1 MASPTT
7 ITARLDNGLAVILRE
22 LHRVPVVSCWVWYRV
37 GSRNEPPG
45 LTGISHWVEHMLF
58 KGTPRF
64 PPGSIFREVNRWGGT
79 LNGFT
84 WIDYTA
90 YFETLPN
97 TAVRLALEIESDR
110 MQHAVFDPAEVER
123 ERTVILSEREG
134 NENQPAYFLRE
145 EVLAA
150 AFRAHPYGQPVIGHR
165 EDLLAITREELYR
178 HYRTFYAPN
187 NATLVLVGDFDAEQM
202 LRSVEAAFGRIPAG
216 PEPPPVRVRE
226 PEQWGERRVTVRRPA
241 TTPVL
246 LMAWHAPPATS
257 SDAPALIVLDTILSG
272 AKPVSFGGG
281 GMGRSSRLYRALVS
295 SGLCSSAASSFALTI
310 DPYLFTVS
318 ATLTPTADPNQVE
331 AVVERELARVREE
344 PVPEDELARAVR
356 QLRAQFAQAHEQV
369 TSLGYFLGMLRTVAP
384 ERDPDSLLD
393 ELEDVTPDELLRVA
407 NTYLSPERCTVG
419 WLEPTG
425 PAASAAPPAERL
437 AARPQFLRDP
447 DREPVTYPQ
456 VSLTIAQARL
466 SNGLTLLGHHD
477 PTSQVAAIAL
487 RLPAGAARD
496 GDRPGT
502 AYFTGQMLTHGTEA
516 RSFDALNE
524 ELDAL
529 GAALSVSVGRDAVD
543 VSATCLHDDLP
554 RIVEL
559 LAEVALRPTFP
570 EDELERVRAQA
581 LTALRQALNST
592 RAQADY
598 TLRSLLY
605 PPGHPYHH
613 RVLGTEER
621 LREMTREELVAFH
634 RRYYRPDRAYLAVAG
649 GVPVEEAWR
658 LIEATF
664 KSWEPGEAPE
674 FSIPPVE
681 PPPRRIQRQETL
693 PGKSQADIALGLPT
707 APRRHPD
714 YETLRLANI
723 VLGRLGMMGRL
734 GASVRE
740 RLGLAYYASSTLE
753 AGLGP
758 GLWMAYAGVN
768 PVDIER
774 AIEQIITEVTRL
786 REEPVDQREL
796 SDARTYLLG
805 SLPLGLE
812 TSGAIAS
819 LALDLA
825 FFDLGLDYV
834 DHLPDLIGSIGAE
847 QIQEA
852 ARRYLDPERM
862 AIAVAGPEA
871 PAGEASPAPVA

>member
-1 MASPTT
+1 MGSPTT
-7 ITARLDNGLAVILRE
+7 ITARLDNGLTVILRE

-110 MQHAVFDPAEVER
+110 MHHAAFDPAEVER

-202 LRSVEAAFGRIPAG
+202 LQLVTHFFGGIPAG
-216 PEPPPVRVRE
+216 AEPPPVRARE
-226 PEQWGERRVTVRRPA
+226 PEQWGERRVIVRRPA
-241 TTPVL
+241 PTPVL
-246 LMAWHAPPATS
+246 LMAWHAPPAGSPDVT
-257 SDAPALIVLDTILSG
+257 ALVVLDTILSG

-318 ATLTPTADPNQVE
+318 ATLTPTADPAQVE
-331 AVVERELARVREE
+331 AIVERELARIREE
-344 PVPEDELARAVR
+344 PVLPDELARAIR
-356 QLRAQFAQAHEQV
+356 QLRAQFAQAYEQV
-369 TSLGYFLGMLRTVAP
+369 TPLGYFLGMVHTVEP
-384 ERDPDSLLD
+384 ELDPDRLLD
-393 ELEDVTPDELLRVA
+393 EFASVTPDELLRVA
-407 NTYLSPERCTVG
+407 NTYLVPERRTVG

-425 PAASAAPPAERL
+425 PAATAAPPAERL
-437 AARPQFLRDP
+437 AAHPQFLLHP
-447 DREPVTYPQ
+447 ESESVTYPR
-456 VSLTIAQARL
+456 VSLTFEQSRL
-466 SNGLTLLGHHD
+466 TNGLTLLGHYD
-477 PTSQVAAIAL
+477 PTSQVAAVTL

-496 GDRPGT
+496 VERPGT
-502 AYFTGQMLTHGTEA
+502 AYLTGQMLAHGTDL

-529 GAALSVSVGRDAVD
+529 GAALSVGVGRDAVD
-543 VSATCLHDDLP
+543 ISATCLRDDLP
-554 RIVEL
+554 RVVEL
-559 LAEVALRPTFP
+559 MAEVVLRPTFP
-570 EDELERVRAQA
+570 DDELERVRAQA

-598 TLRSLLY
+598 TLRSVLY

-613 RVLGTEER
+613 RVLGSEER
-621 LREMTREELVAFH
+621 LHECTRQELLDFH
-634 RRYYRPDRAYLAVAG
+634 HRYYRPERAYLAVAG

-658 LIEATF
+658 HIETAF
-664 KSWEPGEAPE
+664 AGWEPGQAPQLA
-674 FSIPPVE
+674 IPLVE
-681 PPPRRIQRQETL
+681 PPAGRIRRQETL

-707 APRRHPD
+707 IPRRHPD
-714 YETLRLANI
+714 YEALRLANI

-753 AGLGP
+753 GGIGP

-768 PVDIER
+768 PVNIER
-774 AIEQIITEVTRL
+774 AIEQIIAEVIRL
-786 REEPVDQREL
+786 REEAVDLREL

-825 FFDLGLDYV
+825 FYDLGLDYV
-834 DHLPDLIGSIGAE
+834 NRLPHLIGNITAE
-847 QIQEA
+847 QIQEV
-852 ARRYLDPERM
+852 ARRYLTPERM
-862 AIAVAGPEA
+862 AIVVAGPEPPVA
-871 PAGEASPAPVA
+871 EASTRPVA

>member
-7 ITARLDNGLAVILRE
+7 ITARLDNGLTVVLRE

-110 MQHAVFDPAEVER
+110 MQHAAFDPAEVER
-123 ERTVILSEREG
+123 ERTVILAEREG
-134 NENQPAYFLRE
+134 NENQPPYFLRE

-165 EDLLAITREELYR
+165 ADLLSITRDELYR
-178 HYRTFYAPN
+178 HYLTFYTPN
-187 NATLVLVGDFDAEQM
+187 NATLVLVGDFDVEQM
-202 LRSVEAAFGRIPAG
+202 LRSVEDRFGRIPAG
-216 PEPPPVRVRE
+216 PEPPAVRARE

-241 TTPVL
+241 PTPVL
-246 LMAWHAPPATS
+246 LMAWHAPPAAS
-257 SDAPALIVLDTILSG
+257 SDAPALVVLDTVLSG

-318 ATLTPTADPNQVE
+318 ATLTPTADPGQVE
-331 AVVERELARVREE
+331 AIVERELARVREE
-344 PVPEDELARAVR
+344 PVPADELARAIR
-356 QLRAQFAQAHEQV
+356 QLRAQFAAWEEAV
-369 TSLGYFLGMLRTVAP
+369 DA
-384 ERDPDSLLD
+384 LLD
-393 ELEDVTPDELLRVA
+393 ELESVTPDELLRVA
-407 NTYLSPERCTVG
+407 NTYFVPERRTVG
-419 WLEPTG
+419 WLEPAGATLG
-425 PAASAAPPAERL
+425 AAPPAELL
-437 AARPQFLRDP
+437 AVRPHFLVDP
-447 DREPVTYPQ
+447 GPEPVIYPR
-456 VSLTIAQARL
+456 VSLTIRQDRL
-466 SNGLTLLGHHD
+466 ANGLTLLGHHD
-477 PTSQVAAIAL
+477 PTSEVAAVVL

-502 AYFTGQMLTHGTEA
+502 AYLTGQMLTHGTEA

-543 VSATCLHDDLP
+543 VSATCLRDDLP

-613 RVLGTEER
+613 RVLGSEER
-621 LREMTREELVAFH
+621 LREMTREELVEFH
-634 RRYYRPDRAYLAVAG
+634 WRYYRPDRAYLAVAG

-658 LIEATF
+658 LIEAAF
-664 KSWEPGEAPE
+664 AGWEPGKAPE
-674 FSIPPVE
+674 LAIPPVE
-681 PPPRRIQRQETL
+681 PPPRRIRRQETL

-707 APRRHPD
+707 VPRRHPD

-768 PVDIER
+768 PVNIER
-774 AIEQIITEVTRL
+774 AIEQIIAEVIRL

-805 SLPLGLE
+805 GLPLGLE

-825 FFDLGLDYV
+825 FYDLGMDYI
-834 DHLPDLIGSIGAE
+834 DRLPDLIGSIGAE
-847 QIQEA
+847 QIQEV

>member
-7 ITARLDNGLAVILRE
+7 IIGRLDNGLTVVLRE

-97 TAVRLALEIESDR
+97 TALRLALEIESDR

-150 AFRAHPYGQPVIGHR
+150 AFRAHPYGHPVIGHR
-165 EDLLAITREELYR
+165 EDLLSITREELYR

-202 LRSVEAAFGRIPAG
+202 LRSVEDRFGQIPTG
-216 PEPPPVRVRE
+216 PEPPPVRARE

-241 TTPVL
+241 PTPVL
-246 LMAWHAPPATS
+246 LMAWHAPPAS
-257 SDAPALIVLDTILSG
+257 SADAPALVVLDTVLSG

-318 ATLTPTADPNQVE
+318 ATLTPTADPHQVE
-331 AVVERELARVREE
+331 AIVERELARVREE
-344 PVPEDELARAVR
+344 PVPADELARAIR

-369 TSLGYFLGMLRTVAP
+369 TGLGYYLGMLRTVAP
-384 ERDPDSLLD
+384 ERDPDALLD
-393 ELEDVTPDELLRVA
+393 ELESVTPDELLRVA
-407 NTYLSPERCTVG
+407 NAYLLPERRTVG
-419 WLEPTG
+419 WLEPAG
-425 PAASAAPPAERL
+425 PAPGAAPPAELL
-437 AARPQFLRDP
+437 AARPHFLVDP
-447 DREPVTYPQ
+447 GPEPVIYPR
-456 VSLTIAQARL
+456 VSLTIRTDRL
-466 SNGLTLLGHHD
+466 ANGLTVLGHHD
-477 PTSQVAAIAL
+477 PTSRVAAVAL
-487 RLPAGAARD
+487 RLPAGATRD

-502 AYFTGQMLTHGTEA
+502 AYLTGQMLAHGTEA
-516 RSFDALNE
+516 RGFDALNE

-543 VSATCLHDDLP
+543 VSATCLRDDLP

-613 RVLGTEER
+613 RVLGNEER
-621 LREMTREELVAFH
+621 LRDATREELVDFH
-634 RRYYRPDRAYLAVAG
+634 RRFYRPDRAYLAVAG

-658 LIEATF
+658 LIEAAF
-664 KSWEPGEAPE
+664 AGWEPGDAPE
-674 FSIPPVE
+674 LDIPPVD
-681 PPPRRIQRQETL
+681 PPSRMVRRQETL
-693 PGKSQADIALGLPT
+693 PGKSQADIALGLP
-707 APRRHPD
+707 AIPRHHPD

-768 PVDIER
+768 PVNIER
-774 AIEQIITEVTRL
+774 AIEQIIAEVIRL

-825 FFDLGLDYV
+825 FYGLGLDYV
-834 DHLPDLIGSIGAE
+834 DRLPDLIGSITAE
-847 QIQEA
+847 QIQQV
-852 ARRYLDPERM
+852 ARRLLHPERM

-871 PAGEASPAPVA
+871 PAGEAVPAPVA

>member
-7 ITARLDNGLAVILRE
+7 ITARLDNGLTLILRE

-165 EDLLAITREELYR
+165 DDLLAITREELYR

-202 LRSVEAAFGRIPAG
+202 LRSVEAAFGEIPAG
-216 PEPPPVRVRE
+216 PEPPPVRARE

-241 TTPVL
+241 PTPVL
-246 LMAWHAPPATS
+246 LIAWHAPPAS
-257 SDAPALIVLDTILSG
+257 SPDAPALIVLDTVLSG

-318 ATLTPTADPNQVE
+318 ATLTPTADPGQVE
-331 AVVERELARVREE
+331 AIVERELARVREE

-369 TSLGYFLGMLRTVAP
+369 TALGYYLGMLRTVAP
-384 ERDPDSLLD
+384 ERDPDALLV
-393 ELEDVTPDELLRVA
+393 ELEGVTPDELLRVA
-407 NTYLSPERCTVG
+407 NTYLVPERRTVG

-425 PAASAAPPAERL
+425 PAATAAPPAERL
-437 AARPQFLRDP
+437 AARPHFLVDP
-447 DREPVTYPQ
+447 GSEPVTYPR
-456 VSLTIAQARL
+456 VSLTIQHDRL
-466 SNGLTLLGHHD
+466 ANGLTLLGHHD
-477 PTSQVAAIAL
+477 PTSQVAAVAL

-496 GDRPGT
+496 SDHPGT
-502 AYFTGQMLTHGTEA
+502 AYLTGQMLTHGTEA
-516 RSFDALNE
+516 RNFDALNE

-543 VSATCLHDDLP
+543 VSATCLRDDLP

-570 EDELERVRAQA
+570 EDELERVRGQA

-613 RVLGTEER
+613 RVLGTEEG
-621 LREMTREELVAFH
+621 LREMTREELVDFH
-634 RRYYRPDRAYLAVAG
+634 WRYYRPDQAYLAVAG
-649 GVPVEEAWR
+649 GVPVEEAWQ

-664 KSWEPGEAPE
+664 ASWEPSETPE
-674 FSIPPVE
+674 LAIPPVE
-681 PPPRRIQRQETL
+681 PPPGRVRRQETL

-707 APRRHPD
+707 VPRRHPD

-753 AGLGP
+753 AGIGP

-768 PVDIER
+768 PVNIER
-774 AIEQIITEVTRL
+774 AIEQIIAEVNRL

-812 TSGAIAS
+812 TSGAIAF

-825 FFDLGLDYV
+825 FYDLGLDYV
-834 DHLPDLIGSIGAE
+834 DRLPDLIGSIAAE
-847 QIQEA
+847 QFQEV

-862 AIAVAGPEA
+862 AIAVVGPEA
-871 PAGEASPAPVA
+871 PAGETSPAPVA